1 MQIVHSD
8 VRFQHRRTVFR
19 LEPQQPLRILYI
31 PQLCIAVILQLV
43 CLRIQRDGIILSIV
57 RQIKG
62 IRIFYRFI
70 PLFIIKP
77 RISLLIAVRHAALS
91 CQSDIC
97 ERVIHLRVRAEVHTR
112 KFKFFRSTQSCVP
125 QNFPQIAIEYAQ
137 IVFVRAEQYN
147 PLRPC
152 IEHRV

>member
-19 LEPQQPLRILYI
+19 LEPQQSLCILYI

-43 CLRIQRDGIILSIV
+43 CLRIQRNSVILPIV

-97 ERVIHLRVRAEVHTR
+97 ERIIHLRVRAEVHAR
-112 KFKFFRSTQSCVP
+112 KFKFFRST
-125 QNFPQIAIEYAQ
+125 
-137 IVFVRAEQYN
+137 
-147 PLRPC
+147 LRPAKSPADC
-152 IEHRV
+152 GRICPDSFCPGRTVQPSAALHRAQSLS